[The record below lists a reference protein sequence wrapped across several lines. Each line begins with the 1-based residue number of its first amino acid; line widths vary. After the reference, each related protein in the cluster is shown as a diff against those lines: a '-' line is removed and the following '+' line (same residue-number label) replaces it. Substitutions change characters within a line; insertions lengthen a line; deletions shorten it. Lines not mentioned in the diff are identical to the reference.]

1 LGYGIKCGN
10 IGEHVE
16 KHIGTNLGHDEN
28 KLGS

>member
-1 LGYGIKCGN
+1 LGYGIKRGDV
-10 IGEHVE
+10 GEHVE